1 MWISIIFALV
11 SLYFYINERDERK
24 NWEKL
29 FGFSLSAGVLEIF
42 LLLCFI
48 VNMLSAI
55 GKLGG

>member
-1 MWISIIFALV
+1 MWISMIFALV
-11 SLYFYINERDERK
+11 SLYFYINERDERRD
-24 NWEKL
+24 WEKL

>member
-24 NWEKL
+24 NWDKL
-29 FGFSLSAGVLEIF
+29 FGYSLNIGVLEPF

-48 VNMLSAI
+48 VNVLSAI
-55 GKLGG
+55 GQLGR

>member
-11 SLYFYINERDERK
+11 SLYFYINKRDERRD
-24 NWEKL
+24 WEKI

>member
-29 FGFSLSAGVLEIF
+29 FGYSLNIGVLELF

-48 VNMLSAI
+48 VNVLSAI
-55 GKLGG
+55 GELGR

>member
-11 SLYFYINERDERK
+11 SLYFYINERDQRK

-29 FGFSLSAGVLEIF
+29 FGYSLNIGVLELF

-48 VNMLSAI
+48 VNVLSAI
-55 GKLGG
+55 GKLGR